1 MKVIIIGAGLS
12 GLGTAIALRKY
23 IPADRGLEVVVYDN
37 TYITEAEDRAPGSK
51 VSTSRLGAGLGLQAN
66 GLRVLGDLDGGL
78 RDRVYAAGFPCGH
91 FSWRTAGGWTLGR
104 EYLDVLPISR
114 PLLIDCLQQSLPR
127 DAVVYKTV
135 SEVIAHPG
143 RKPVVRF
150 ADGSPD
156 ESADLVVGA
165 DGIRSIVRR
174 DLFGNGEESR
184 PQYS

>member
-1 MKVIIIGAGLS
+1 MR
-12 GLGTAIALRKY
+12 ALQLADGRRLDARAR
-23 IPADRGLEVVVYDN
+23 IPRRPAHL
-37 TYITEAEDRAPGSK
+37 
-51 VSTSRLGAGLGLQAN
+51 
-66 GLRVLGDLDGGL
+66 
-78 RDRVYAAGFPCGH
+78 
-91 FSWRTAGGWTLGR
+91 
-104 EYLDVLPISR
+104 R